1 MNDEYQKK
9 LEKNIKGLKSIE
21 KEIENII
28 IRLNNL
34 EKNIDKTIH
43 KDEGIES
50 KKYELE
56 LDNKSKYQIGFFSA
70 LIIILLIIY
79 WLFRIF

>member
-34 EKNIDKTIH
+34 EKNIDKTNH
-43 KDEGIES
+43 KDE
-50 KKYELE
+50 
-56 LDNKSKYQIGFFSA
+56 
-70 LIIILLIIY
+70 
-79 WLFRIF
+79 

>member
-34 EKNIDKTIH
+34 EKNIDKTNH
-43 KDEGIES
+43 KNEEIES
-50 KKYELE
+50 KKF
-56 LDNKSKYQIGFFSA
+56 SKYYIR
-70 LIIILLIIY
+70 ITCYIL
-79 WLFRIF
+79 